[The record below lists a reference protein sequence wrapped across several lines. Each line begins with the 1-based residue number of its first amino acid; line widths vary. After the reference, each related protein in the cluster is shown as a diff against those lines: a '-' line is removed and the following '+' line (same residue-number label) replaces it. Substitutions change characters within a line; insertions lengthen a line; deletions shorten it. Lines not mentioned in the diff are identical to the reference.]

1 MGVPMYM
8 RGVGSDSDPNLDD
21 LRREIR
27 RLKVIQ
33 ASEIRLAVQAKLKKI
48 KQNGLPLLVQK
59 ELLY

>member
-1 MGVPMYM
+1 M

-33 ASEIRLAVQAKLKKI
+33 ASEIKLALKK
-48 KQNGLPLLVQK
+48 N
-59 ELLY
+59 